1 MQIQRCPECGI
12 RLKTNYCD
20 VCMKRVPF
28 KGVPEKR
35 TFQHHEGSSAHRTE
49 RGHEC
54 VSFDTPEKK
63 KKTFTP
69 KSGNAQTAKKT
80 VKLSAIIL
88 AVLTLIPTLFGI
100 VEDFTTSEPDIS
112 YEEFIQAGESGAE
125 NVPNIAPTVLYTDGE
140 VTVSADY
147 AGLYFDDYTIFLT
160 IDNKSDRDLIINT
173 ASVSVNGY
181 MLESGLYQE
190 VRAGNTD
197 QAFLQLY
204 TYELNK
210 ADIDE
215 VAWVEFRLDLFDA
228 DSYEDYAIT
237 DLITLKTD
245 AMATYEAPIPP
256 SGWEVYRDE
265 KIAID
270 LISTGV
276 YYGDCELQ
284 LYIENLSGQE
294 VSVYAPTTL
303 VNGQEAT
310 GSLWCS
316 LRPDTRAVST
326 VYLYSV
332 YDEDGEGIT
341 GLDQIDEIN
350 MDLHIEFMED
360 WNVEETIN
368 ETITI
373 KPNELSPTFE

>member
-12 RLKTNYCD
+12 RLKRNYCD
-20 VCMKRVPF
+20 VCMKKVPF

-35 TFQHHEGSSAHRTE
+35 TYQHYEGSSAHRTE

-54 VSFDTPEKK
+54 VSFDTLEKK
-63 KKTFTP
+63 KKTFTR
-69 KSGNAQTAKKT
+69 KSSNPQATKQKA
-80 VKLSAIIL
+80 KLSAVIL
-88 AVLTLIPTLFGI
+88 VVISAISTLFGVI
-100 VEDFTTSEPDIS
+100 EDVIPNEPDYS

-125 NVPNIAPTVLYTDGE
+125 NVPNITPTVLYTDGE

-181 MLESGLYQE
+181 MQSSGLYQE
-190 VRAGNTD
+190 VEAGKSS
-197 QAFLQLY
+197 QGFLQLY
-204 TYELNK
+204 TYELEQ
-210 ADIDE
+210 AAIDE

-237 DLITLKTD
+237 DLITLETD
-245 AMATYEAPIPP
+245 AMDTYEAPIPP
-256 SGWEVYRDE
+256 SGWELYRDE

-270 LISTGV
+270 LISTTT

-284 LYIENLSGQE
+284 LYVENLSGKE
-294 VSVYAPTTL
+294 VIVSAPTVL
-303 VNGQEAT
+303 VNGQEVT
-310 GSLWCS
+310 GSLWCT
-316 LRPDTRAVST
+316 LRPDTRAVSN

-332 YDEDGEGIT
+332 YDEEGEGII
-341 GLDQIDEIN
+341 GLEGIDEIS
-350 MDLHIEFMED
+350 MDMHIEFMAD
-360 WNVEETIN
+360 WYVEETIN